1 MHPIGLVKLSTIA
14 ATLAELGAKPTQSLG
29 QNFLHDQNLARWIV
43 EQTGLQA
50 GEPWLEI
57 GPGLGALT
65 EFALERSQNGTLL
78 EKDDRLIAWLRER
91 YQQLEIVHGDALRYD
106 PRDLFHR
113 GPVKIFGNLPY
124 YVSSQLLFLFATE
137 PSPAANFVF
146 TLQRELAERLC
157 AEPRTKAYGALTLLL
172 GRRWEAKLVR
182 ILPAHLFTPIPKVD
196 SAVVLLTPRAEN
208 NALDCDSA
216 RFVRLVKQG
225 FAQRRKQLKKNL
237 QLENWPELTA
247 ALGVPETVRA
257 EELNLEQWCALTN
270 LSAGHTGD
278 HSSKAQDILGE
289 MFDVVDEQ
297 NVVIGQRP
305 RGEVHA
311 EKLRHRAV
319 HIFLFNKRGELFL
332 QKRSRWK
339 DKQPRKW
346 DSSAAGHVNA
356 GDDYEITAPRELQ
369 EELGVATPLVEI
381 GAIDACPGTGWE
393 FVKIYRGEHNG
404 PFRLP
409 PSEIESGG
417 FFKVEQ
423 VQRWIDARP
432 TDFAKGF
439 LECWKVTKGGSA
451 PADTTDR

>member
-1 MHPIGLVKLSTIA
+1 VKLSTIA

-65 EFALERSQNGTLL
+65 EFALERSQNGILL

-196 SAVVLLTPRAEN
+196 SAVVLLT
-208 NALDCDSA
+208 
-216 RFVRLVKQG
+216 
-225 FAQRRKQLKKNL
+225 
-237 QLENWPELTA
+237 
-247 ALGVPETVRA
+247 
-257 EELNLEQWCALTN
+257 
-270 LSAGHTGD
+270 
-278 HSSKAQDILGE
+278 
-289 MFDVVDEQ
+289 
-297 NVVIGQRP
+297 
-305 RGEVHA
+305 
-311 EKLRHRAV
+311 
-319 HIFLFNKRGELFL
+319 
-332 QKRSRWK
+332 
-339 DKQPRKW
+339 
-346 DSSAAGHVNA
+346 
-356 GDDYEITAPRELQ
+356 
-369 EELGVATPLVEI
+369 
-381 GAIDACPGTGWE
+381 
-393 FVKIYRGEHNG
+393 
-404 PFRLP
+404 
-409 PSEIESGG
+409 
-417 FFKVEQ
+417 
-423 VQRWIDARP
+423 
-432 TDFAKGF
+432 
-439 LECWKVTKGGSA
+439 
-451 PADTTDR
+451 